1 MTNSDQPIINPGQG
15 IFKIRVA
22 ERIIFVPVGVCLR
35 LLALR
40 LRAKKTKKRAYPAQI
55 YRLKEE
61 KEINLAGPAMGAP
74 VAGMV
79 LEQLIAGGARRIIFI
94 GLAGAISP
102 NLDIGDLL
110 LVNEAISDEG
120 TSKDYFPEK
129 NPPRADDQL
138 FSRLNQELE
147 KTKKKFKIGK
157 VATIDAFFRETPK
170 KIKQFQNQGA
180 IAVEMELSALYTI
193 ARFRKVALAGMVIIS
208 DEHKDNQWKTG
219 FTSPKLLSS
228 LIDAGKIARK
238 VLSQ

>member
-1 MTNSDQPIINPGQG
+1 MTDLDQPIINPGEG
-15 IFKIRVA
+15 IFKLRVA
-22 ERIIFVPVGVCLR
+22 ERIIFVPVGICLR
-35 LLALR
+35 ILALR
-40 LRAKKTKKRAYPAQI
+40 LGAKKTRKQAYPARI
-55 YRLKEE
+55 YRLKGK

-79 LEQLIAGGARRIIFI
+79 LEQLIAGGAGKIIFI

-102 NLDIGDLL
+102 NLNIGDLL

-129 NPPRADDQL
+129 NPPRADDRL
-138 FSRLNQELE
+138 FSKLKQELE
-147 KTKKKFKIGK
+147 KTQKNFKIGK

-193 ARFRKVALAGMVIIS
+193 ARFREVALAGMVIIS